1 MNDIKDIRENPEKYR
16 KGLSDRGQDPT
27 QIDELLRVD
36 KGARIAKTLVQ
47 NKQSQANIDT
57 QLWELYAV
65 TRKKPLTEEQKEQQA
80 AALRKKLE
88 TLQEEEL
95 SLRIAINEWQ
105 QDDTQREIDYLNTK
119 IAREEAKIAALEQKE
134 MEILAPFASV
144 LEEIVEEIKATDFFL
159 HKGRGEGEI
168 SRFPRYGK
176 P

>member
-1 MNDIKDIRENPEKYR
+1 MSDIKDIRENPDKYR

-47 NKQSQANIDT
+47 NKQSQANTDT

-88 TLQEEEL
+88 TLQEEARTL
-95 SLRIAINEWQ
+95 QLQLNEWQ
-105 QDDTQREIDYLNTK
+105 QDDLQREIEQLDRE
-119 IAREEAKIAALEQKE
+119 IIREESKIAALDQKE
-134 MEILAPFASV
+134 TELLAPYESV
-144 LEEIVEEIKATDFFL
+144 LEEIVKEIKAQDFFL
-159 HKGRGEGEI
+159 QKGRGE
-168 SRFPRYGK
+168 
-176 P
+176 